1 MKLFN
6 RSLLLL
12 SLLIAGITQ
21 STVLVARDLIPYNSE
36 TLTIAGTAAGFTSSK
51 ITSSDPTAT
60 ANANVAT
67 FTVNCAS
74 GTTCILRFTVDGSTP
89 TSSAGLRALYGD
101 TVTVN
106 GHVAIVNFRAIR
118 ETGTSVVIDSVYFH

>member
-1 MKLFN
+1 LN
-6 RSLLLL
+6 
-12 SLLIAGITQ
+12 
-21 STVLVARDLIPYNSE
+21 ARDLIPYQSE
-36 TLTIAGTAAGFTSSK
+36 QVTVSTVSIGFTSSK
-51 ITSSDPTAT
+51 ITSLDPTAT

-74 GTTCILRFTVDGSTP
+74 GTSCVLRFTIDGTAPTTST
-89 TSSAGLRALYGD
+89 GLRALYGD

-118 ETGTSVVIDSVYFH
+118 EISTNVLIDTVYFH